1 MAKKKRATGEGTIY
15 QRPDGRWSALLSL
28 GFDKDGKRQRKFI
41 YGKTQAEVVAKL
53 DQLKDQNRKSK
64 KSLLLKDSLGAYLQR
79 WLDDDI
85 AVSKAGKTFQEYE
98 LTVRLYIKD
107 YIGHIKLTALDGEA
121 LVSWQA
127 SLKRAGKSA
136 NTRLR
141 SIRVLR
147 CALNKAVKLR
157 LIPFN
162 PLMALDKPKVTRKEV
177 AALEYDQLAKVFA
190 ECEGHRLGDMIV
202 LSALTGLRKGELF
215 ALEWSAVNLR
225 EGVLVVRRTLQ
236 EIAGGL
242 TVKEPKSAAGR
253 RVINLDAFSVAALES
268 RLKKAKDEGFE
279 PDEVPLVFPNERG
292 GYMRGSNF
300 DRRVWHPIRKAAE
313 LPESFVFHDL
323 RHTHATQFLDAGG
336 DMKVLQKRLGHST
349 FETTA
354 NTYSHVLQNAQA
366 EAVSKLE
373 EKLRGKLVV
382 VKRGSQNEKP
392 DSETT

>member
-1 MAKKKRATGEGTIY
+1 MAKKKRATGEGNIY
-15 QRPDGRWSALLSL
+15 QRPDGRWCARLSL
-28 GFDKDGKRQRKFI
+28 GFDKDGNRQRKTV
-41 YGKTQAEVVAKL
+41 YGKTQAEVLAKL
-53 DQLKDQNRKSK
+53 DQMKDQNRQSK
-64 KSLLLKDSLGAYLQR
+64 KSLILKDSVGAYLQR

-85 AVSKAGKTFQEYE
+85 AVSKAGKTHQEYE

-107 YIGHIKLTALDGEA
+107 HIGHIKLTALDGEA

-162 PLMALDKPKVTRKEV
+162 PVMALDKPKVTRKEV
-177 AALEYDQLAKVFA
+177 TALEYEQLAALFA

-253 RVINLDAFSVAALES
+253 RVINLDAFSVAALER
-268 RLKKAKDEGFE
+268 RLKKANDEGFD
-279 PDEVPLVFPNERG
+279 PDSVTLVFPNERG
-292 GYMRGSNF
+292 TYMRSSNF
-300 DRRVWHPIRKAAE
+300 DRRIWHPIRKAAE

-323 RHTHATQFLDAGG
+323 RHTHATQFLDSGG
-336 DMKVLQKRLGHST
+336 DMKILQKRLGHST

-354 NTYSHVLQNAQA
+354 NTYSHVLQNAQV

-373 EKLRGKLVV
+373 EKLRSKLVG
-382 VKRGSQNEKP
+382 VKAGRQVQE
-392 DSETT
+392 